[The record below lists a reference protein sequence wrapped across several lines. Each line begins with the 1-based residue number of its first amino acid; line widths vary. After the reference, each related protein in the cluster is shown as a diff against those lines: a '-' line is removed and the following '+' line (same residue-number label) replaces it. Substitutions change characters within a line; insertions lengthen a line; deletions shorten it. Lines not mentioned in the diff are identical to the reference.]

1 MFTYGLQEKLTSDYF
16 LKSANNISC
25 FFEEGAFDAQGDLLK
40 PKGLSINKIGHALH
54 DVDPVFREVS
64 RSKSIKQ
71 LYHALGFKKPLPV
84 QSMYIFKQPSIGGPV
99 VPHQDRCVYCRG
111 GVHRCVACHYRTGSK

>member
-1 MFTYGLQEKLTSDYF
+1 MQEKLTSEYF

-25 FFEEGAFDAQGDLLK
+25 FFEEGAFDGNGELIK

-54 DVDPVFREVS
+54 DLDDVFREFS
-64 RSKSIKQ
+64 RSDTMKQ
-71 LYHALGFKKPLPV
+71 LYKALGFRKPVPV

-99 VPHQDRCVYCRG
+99 VPHQDRYGAPCNMTNCTIAAQNTWRC
-111 GVHRCVACHYRTGSK
+111 HRAH